1 MFRCSIFLY
10 KPKTFIKIHID
21 INKYFYY
28 FLYTA
33 LNHGFF
39 IMNALGN
46 LAAFFCSINTAHAMD
61 EDNSSFN
68 TRSDAPSRLR
78 SRRDPFRDRARAF
91 QWEMEQERERRELE
105 REQRALERLVV
116 IEGTYAEFNE
126 IAILYIASFIHLPP
140 AA

>member
-1 MFRCSIFLY
+1 
-10 KPKTFIKIHID
+10 
-21 INKYFYY
+21 
-28 FLYTA
+28 
-33 LNHGFF
+33 
-39 IMNALGN
+39 MNALGN